1 MTDKPQAP
9 VEDAALVQGPEAP
22 GLELQD
28 IALVVHLVNIAIKR
42 GAYERAELRGVLD
55 VTDKIDSFLQ
65 YTAQAQEAAK
75 ASQQGET

>member
-1 MTDKPQAP
+1 MTDK
-9 VEDAALVQGPEAP
+9 VEDAVLVNEPAAAP

-28 IALVVHLVNIAIKR
+28 IALVVHLVNVAIKR

-55 VTDKIDSFLQ
+55 VTDKIDTFLQ